1 VLEVE
6 SLVVHYGGVA
16 ALKGVSLEVGRGE
29 MVTLIGANGA
39 GKTTLLRTISGLVR
53 PTSGAVRL
61 DGKPIHT
68 LPPEAIARLGVQH
81 VPEGRRIF
89 PELTV
94 EENLRIG
101 GLLLPDRRRLDERL
115 AAMYQLFPAL
125 ADRKRAPGASL
136 SGGEQQML
144 AFARALVGEPRILLL
159 DEPSLG
165 LAPALVQEV
174 ARTICEFR
182 GQGLTV
188 LLVEQNA
195 NLALRLA
202 DRGYVMETG
211 RITTADSAASLLAD
225 PRLREAYLG
234 RRSAPGSARSAS
246 TSPPDPRP

>member
-1 VLEVE
+1 VLEVAD
-6 SLVVHYGGVA
+6 LVVHYGAIA
-16 ALKGVSLEVGRGE
+16 ALTGVSLEIKPGE
-29 MVTLIGANGA
+29 LVTLIGANGA
-39 GKTTLLRTISGLVR
+39 GKSTLLRAISGLVR
-53 PTSGAVRL
+53 RTSGSIRL
-61 DGKPIHT
+61 DGQLIDS

-81 VPEGRRIF
+81 VPEGRRVF

-101 GLLLPDRRRLDERL
+101 GYLITDPARLEGRVAAMYRLFPQLDER
-115 AAMYQLFPAL
+115 
-125 ADRKRAPGASL
+125 RRATGASL

-144 AFARALVGEPRILLL
+144 AFARALVAEPRLLLL

-174 ARTICEFR
+174 ARVIGEFR
-182 GQGLTV
+182 RQSITV

-202 DRGYVMETG
+202 DRGYVMEAG
-211 RITTADSAASLLAD
+211 RVTMADSADTLLAS

-234 RRSAPGSARSAS
+234 RRGAQP
-246 TSPPDPRP
+246 